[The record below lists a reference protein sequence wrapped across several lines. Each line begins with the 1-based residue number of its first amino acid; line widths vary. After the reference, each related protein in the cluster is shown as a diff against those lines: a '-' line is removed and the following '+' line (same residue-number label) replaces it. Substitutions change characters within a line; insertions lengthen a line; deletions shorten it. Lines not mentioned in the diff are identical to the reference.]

1 MKIGENIASSR
12 MKVNLT
18 QDQLAEKLGVSRQT
32 ISKLESDLAYP
43 ELPKVAKLSKILNIS
58 CDELLLDENNDKI
71 PEIKTNENGYT
82 VDWTKLYPIL
92 KEYGEKVNCEEYEK
106 IFRDLLSHTKEIYKF
121 SLEDA
126 VLVLKDIMYKT
137 YLKMD
142 KEEKTNKLN
151 KKPEV

>member
-12 MKVNLT
+12 KKVNLT

-32 ISKLESDLAYP
+32 ISKWESDLTYP
-43 ELPKVAKLSKILNIS
+43 ELPKVAKLSKVLDIS
-58 CDELLLDENNDKI
+58 CDELLLDENNDKM

-106 IFRDLLSHTKEIYKF
+106 IFRDLLSNTKEIYKF

-126 VLVLKDIMYKT
+126 ILVLKDIMYKT

-142 KEEKTNKLN
+142 KEEKTNEIN
-151 KKPEV
+151 KKSEV

>member
-12 MKVNLT
+12 KKVNLT

-32 ISKLESDLAYP
+32 ISKWESDLAYP
-43 ELPKVAKLSKILNIS
+43 ELPKVAKLSKVLDIS
-58 CDELLLDENNDKI
+58 CDELLLDENNDKM

-106 IFRDLLSHTKEIYKF
+106 IFRDLLSNTKEIYKF

-126 VLVLKDIMYKT
+126 ILVLKDIMYKT

-142 KEEKTNKLN
+142 KEEKTNEIN
-151 KKPEV
+151 KKSEV

>member
-12 MKVNLT
+12 KKVNLT
-18 QDQLAEKLGVSRQT
+18 QDKLAEKLGVSRQT
-32 ISKLESDLAYP
+32 ISKWESDLAYP
-43 ELPKVAKLSKILNIS
+43 ELPKVAKLSKVLDIS
-58 CDELLLDENNDKI
+58 CDELLLDENNDKM

-106 IFRDLLSHTKEIYKF
+106 NFRDLLSNTKEIYKF

-126 VLVLKDIMYKT
+126 ILVLKDIMYKT

-142 KEEKTNKLN
+142 KEEKTNEIN
-151 KKPEV
+151 KKSEV